1 MMRKGVVEKELG
13 NALHK
18 FSLIYM
24 TIDLNILRA
33 VQRSQTHSYI
43 ICTEIS
49 KVIFVLAKRTRAHLM
64 TNYLSANRNISLMA
78 SKHVTNHNSV
88 N

>member
-1 MMRKGVVEKELG
+1 MG
-13 NALHK
+13 NAVHK

-33 VQRSQTHSYI
+33 VQRSQTHSCHLYQR
-43 ICTEIS
+43 S
-49 KVIFVLAKRTRAHLM
+49 VFVLAKRTRAHLM

-88 N
+88 KPVK